1 MPRPGRGVA
10 NGTWPYSYDGAYVN
24 SRRQRYDYFQNTGS
38 RMVIRMN
45 SDTETTLSAVTKMHV
60 LDVMLGSVKEDGEWA
75 VLLLDKFTTRI
86 MSNICGISDLL
97 DYGVSRASV
106 AVKT

>member
-1 MPRPGRGVA
+1 MCPNFKV
-10 NGTWPYSYDGAYVN
+10 WPWGGPCDAECIH
-24 SRRQRYDYFQNTGS
+24 SRRQEYDNFQNTGS

-106 AVKT
+106 AVNT